1 MKNEVKKKMM
11 MREHRIAVRK
21 SPKHNVR
28 LENQRR
34 HSSLTIAETLSFFSS
49 VPSRLPY
56 APQIRVHGTAQR
68 DRDRRAFLPVRAA
81 FPPLAHL

>member
-1 MKNEVKKKMM
+1 MKNEVKKKMT

-34 HSSLTIAETLSFFSS
+34 HSSSTIAETLALHSS
-49 VPSRLPY
+49 VPN
-56 APQIRVHGTAQR
+56 RVS
-68 DRDRRAFLPVRAA
+68 
-81 FPPLAHL
+81 